1 LRERLLVLLLQ
12 GHDDEEEGDF
22 MKLDKLRVPLT
33 LAQLA
38 LLAGCASVAPDGGF
52 GSVAGAARDRIG
64 FEPRLARD
72 DAAARELAQSVQAIL
87 AQPLGMDDA
96 VKVAVLANP
105 GLQANYWKVG
115 IAQADVAQAGR
126 LPNPVLEYKHVSNS
140 GDVAIERTFTVNL
153 VRLLTMPLASTL
165 EARRFEQVKL
175 EVAREIEQ
183 HARDT
188 RIAWVEAVAAN
199 QALAYARQVDAA
211 AEASAELA
219 GRMAKAGNMSQLD
232 LAREQVFHAESQAAV
247 ARAGRQAVAA
257 REKLTRL
264 LGLWGKDA
272 QYSLPEHLPELP
284 AAPAHL
290 EDVERI
296 ALAQRLDVQAA
307 KLDAQATASNL
318 GLTKTTRFIN
328 VLDLGYVNQTTT
340 NAPTAR
346 GYELTLEL
354 PLFDWGG
361 ARVAR
366 AEGVYMQ
373 AVQRV
378 AQAAVAARSEARES
392 YLDYRSAYDVAAH
405 YRDHII
411 PLHKKISQEVLL
423 RYNGMLLSTQDL
435 LADSREQAGAVSSYI
450 EALKAFWTA
459 HANLEATLGVRIGS
473 QHVRRQ
479 GQDDKEHKEHKEHAE

>member
-1 LRERLLVLLLQ
+1 MNVKML
-12 GHDDEEEGDF
+12 GA
-22 MKLDKLRVPLT
+22 PL
-33 LAQLA
+33 ALA
-38 LLAGCASVAPDGGF
+38 LLAGCATVAPDGGF
-52 GSVAGAARDRIG
+52 GSVAGATRERIG
-64 FEPRLARD
+64 AEPRVARD
-72 DAAARELAQSVQAIL
+72 DAAGRALAQSVQEML
-87 AQPLGMDDA
+87 AKPLGMDDA
-96 VKVAVLANP
+96 VKIAVLANP
-105 GLQANYWKVG
+105 GLQASYWKVG

-126 LPNPVLEYKHVSNS
+126 LPNPVLDFKRVSNA
-140 GDVAIERTFTVNL
+140 GDVAIERTFTVSL
-153 VRLLTMPLASTL
+153 VRLLTMPLASRL

-199 QALAYARQVDAA
+199 QALEYARQVSAA

-219 GRMAKAGNMSQLD
+219 GRMARAGNMSQLD
-232 LAREQVFHAESQAAV
+232 LAREQVFHAESQATV
-247 ARAGRQAVAA
+247 ARTGKQAVAA

-272 QYSLPEHLPELP
+272 QYTLPEHLPELP
-284 AAPAHL
+284 GAPAKL
-290 EDVERI
+290 ADVERI
-296 ALAQRLDVQAA
+296 AIEQRLDVQAA

-318 GLTKTTRFIN
+318 GLTKTTRFVN

-354 PLFDWGG
+354 PLFDWGS

-366 AEGVYMQ
+366 SEGVYMQ

-378 AQAAVAARSEARES
+378 AQAAVTARSEARES
-392 YLDYRSAYDVAAH
+392 YLDYRTAYDVAAH
-405 YRDHII
+405 YRDTVI
-411 PLHKKISQEVLL
+411 PLRKRISQEVLL

-435 LADSREQAGAVSSYI
+435 LRDSREQADAVSAYI
-450 EALKAFWTA
+450 DALKEFWTA
-459 HANLEATLGVRIGS
+459 SARLEAALGVRLGGE
-473 QHVRRQ
+473 HVRHAQ
-479 GQDDKEHKEHKEHAE
+479 QDHKEHAE

>member
-1 LRERLLVLLLQ
+1 MNVKML
-12 GHDDEEEGDF
+12 GA
-22 MKLDKLRVPLT
+22 PL
-33 LAQLA
+33 ALA
-38 LLAGCASVAPDGGF
+38 LLAGCATVAPDGGF
-52 GSVAGAARDRIG
+52 GSVAGATRERIG
-64 FEPRLARD
+64 AEPRLARD
-72 DAAARELAQSVQAIL
+72 DAAGRALAQSVQEML
-87 AQPLGMDDA
+87 AKPLGMDDA
-96 VKVAVLANP
+96 VKIAVLANP
-105 GLQANYWKVG
+105 GLQASYWKVG

-126 LPNPVLEYKHVSNS
+126 LPNPVLDFKRVSNA
-140 GDVAIERTFTVNL
+140 GDVAIERTFTVSL
-153 VRLLTMPLASTL
+153 VRLLTMPLASRL

-199 QALAYARQVDAA
+199 HALEYARQVSAA

-219 GRMAKAGNMSQLD
+219 GRMARAGNMSQLD
-232 LAREQVFHAESQAAV
+232 LAREQVFHAESQATV
-247 ARAGRQAVAA
+247 ARTGKQAVAA

-272 QYSLPEHLPELP
+272 QYTLPEHLPELP
-284 AAPAHL
+284 GAPAAL
-290 EDVERI
+290 ADLERI
-296 ALAQRLDVQAA
+296 AIEQRLDVQAA

-318 GLTKTTRFIN
+318 GLTKTTRFVN

-354 PLFDWGG
+354 PLFDWGS

-366 AEGVYMQ
+366 SEGVYMQ

-378 AQAAVAARSEARES
+378 AQAAVTARSEARES
-392 YLDYRSAYDVAAH
+392 YLDYRTAYDVAAH
-405 YRDHII
+405 YRDTVI
-411 PLHKKISQEVLL
+411 PLRKRISQEVLL

-435 LADSREQAGAVSSYI
+435 LTDSREQAGAVSAYI
-450 EALKAFWTA
+450 DALKEFWTA
-459 HANLEATLGVRIGS
+459 SARLEAALGVRLGG
-473 QHVRRQ
+473 QHVRHAQ
-479 GQDDKEHKEHKEHAE
+479 QDHKEHAE